1 MENPALFFSIPKQL
15 SKGKT
20 LLGFPRDELLPSLVI
35 FGILFTGRHEAVGFI
50 LAAIWFIGLHS
61 LKKTHGDNFIRLTLY
76 WYAPDNLSAPLFNT
90 TPSAEKRY
98 WIH

>member
-1 MENPALFFSIPKQL
+1 MDNPALFFSIPKQL

-20 LLGFPRDELLPSLVI
+20 FLGFPSDEVLPALVI
-35 FGILFTGRHEAVGFI
+35 FGIFLAGRHEVVGFV
-50 LAAIWFIGLHS
+50 LAAVWFLGLHS
-61 LKKTHGDNFIRLTLY
+61 IKKTHGDNFIRLTLY
-76 WYAPDNLSAPLFNT
+76 WYAPDSLSTPLFAI